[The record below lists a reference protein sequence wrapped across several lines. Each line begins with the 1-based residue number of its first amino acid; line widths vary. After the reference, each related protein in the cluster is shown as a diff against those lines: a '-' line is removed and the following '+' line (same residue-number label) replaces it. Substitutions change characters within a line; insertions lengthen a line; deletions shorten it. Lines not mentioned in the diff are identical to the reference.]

1 MMAISE
7 SAKPTVYQ
15 RAGWIVLFVLA
26 ILLALNSLFFG
37 LLGVTPDIFETDTGV
52 AWSEF
57 SGAYPTVAILLDLA
71 ERLNGTGYFG
81 TALFAAVVTFFGLRK
96 GARWAWVALWI
107 FPAVLSLGAIWF
119 FTHDQPGIGAFYAGV
134 TAISLIGLLLS
145 FRLVSPK

>member
-1 MMAISE
+1 MAISE
-7 SAKPTVYQ
+7 PAKPTAYQ

-26 ILLALNSLFFG
+26 ILIALNSLFFG
-37 LLGVTPDIFETDTGV
+37 LLGVTPDIFATDTGV

-57 SGAYPTVAILLDLA
+57 SGAYPTVATLLDLA

-81 TALFAAVVTFFGLRK
+81 TALFAAVVAFFGLRE
-96 GARWAWVALWI
+96 GARWAWVSLWI

-134 TAISLIGLLLS
+134 TAVALIGLLLS